1 MNKVF
6 SELRI
11 AYAKNQKR
19 CAPWRYWRFLPKPEA
34 KDILKACV
42 RIAITTFLMPL
53 KNNLFATILT
63 YPAPSSNYR
72 GESEES
78 RTVIQKINK
87 AGKDH
92 AVISSDSLR
101 NGLREMLAQMGFPC
115 NRRRLHDERQL
126 AVEYASFPDASKY
139 IDDFFFGFMVVDKE
153 AVAKHPTKVPKR
165 VGVLRMNMA
174 VATSPYRHDTI
185 FHHSPMNAGQ
195 SSWKNA
201 NKSAL
206 LHRETTY
213 TSYQYTFALSGEDCK
228 QANLQWVKGLLRA
241 IGQLTGVA
249 GGHSRSFYEMAPAS
263 LVVRLTPSLI
273 AGFNTY
279 GFNEGGEFLELNR
292 IAADDLPGNEF
303 WLAGELVRKLGTQER
318 QLLEAQQVRLRA
330 NPQKLLTEIA
340 DHWLTGKD

>member
-1 MNKVF
+1 M
-6 SELRI
+6 
-11 AYAKNQKR
+11 
-19 CAPWRYWRFLPKPEA
+19 
-34 KDILKACV
+34 
-42 RIAITTFLMPL
+42 
-53 KNNLFATILT
+53 KNNLFATVLT

-101 NGLREMLAQMGFPC
+101 NGLRELLAQMDFPC
-115 NRRRLHDERQL
+115 NRKRLHNEGQL
-126 AVEYASFPDASKY
+126 AVEYVSFPDASKY

-153 AVAKHPTKVPKR
+153 AVAKHPTKAPKR
-165 VGVLRMNMA
+165 VGVLRMNLA

-201 NKSAL
+201 KKSAL

-213 TSYQYTFALSGEDCK
+213 TSYQYTFALSGEDCQK
-228 QANLQWVKGLLRA
+228 ANPKWVKGLLEA
-241 IGQLTGVA
+241 IGQLTGVG
-249 GGHSRSFYEMAPAS
+249 GGHSRHFYEMAPAS

-279 GFNEGGEFLELNR
+279 GFSDTGEFPELNR
-292 IAADDLPGNEF
+292 IAEDDLPGAEF
-303 WLAGELVRKLGTQER
+303 WLAGELVRKLGAQER
-318 QLLEAQQVRLRA
+318 QRLEAQKVKLRA
-330 NPQKLLTEIA
+330 SPQKLLTEIA
-340 DHWLTGKD
+340 DHWVTGKG